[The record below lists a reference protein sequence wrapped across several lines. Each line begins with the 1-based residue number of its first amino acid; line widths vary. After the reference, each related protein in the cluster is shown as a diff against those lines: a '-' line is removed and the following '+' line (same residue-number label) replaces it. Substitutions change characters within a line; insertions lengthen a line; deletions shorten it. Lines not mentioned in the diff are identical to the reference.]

1 MANRKEEPNQL
12 EAVHLHRVLNSRK
25 FGGILLL
32 QLNAST
38 NVQVDMSRLTT
49 DYLYGSVHDRSTQ

>member
-1 MANRKEEPNQL
+1 MSDLDKEDCVANRKEEPNQL

-32 QLNAST
+32 QLKYINKCT
-38 NVQVDMSRLTT
+38 GGHVTT
-49 DYLYGSVHDRSTQ
+49 DN